1 MSISNLSNDKANEV
15 RARLVEASEI
25 QTEEFDTQN
34 INVADTIVSDKLSL
48 NEFKINKQQ
57 DTRAFPPATDITGI
71 RNAGEIIIQCTV
83 ANPLAATTSQ
93 DYIINDEN
101 QNWNT
106 SNNLVVW
113 LGGGS
118 SAGAV
123 LGDADYDTMLDSVRV
138 CARNVTDNQVKIRVR
153 NISGADITSNI
164 VVSWMII

>member
-15 RARLVEASEI
+15 RARLIEGSQINTDEL
-25 QTEEFDTQN
+25 DSQN
-34 INVADTIVSDKLSL
+34 LNVAGTIVSDKLSL

-71 RNAGEIIIQCTV
+71 RNAGEIIIQAPLP
-83 ANPLAATTSQ
+83 ANTSE
-93 DYIINDEN
+93 DYIINDEDG
-101 QNWNT
+101 NWDT

-123 LGDADYDTMLDSVRV
+123 LSDAAYDTMLNSVRV
-138 CARNVTDNQVKIRVR
+138 CARNVTDNQVRIRVR
-153 NISGADITSNI
+153 NISGAQINTDV